1 MAKRGLSESE
11 VLALRPVRLAEW
23 SESGPEE
30 ASKGEA
36 PNRVEEASGPN
47 EDSASDAAP
56 GGAARGAGTGPASRV
71 MIERPMPPVRGL
83 RSLLARISALT
94 GAKRLRLDE
103 RGSFLWRRIDGDR
116 TAEELAE
123 ALREAFGEAVEPA
136 GERVARFLYNLDR
149 EQLIELRD
157 TTGAQVKLGHL

>member
-30 ASKGEA
+30 ASKSEA
-36 PNRVEEASGPN
+36 PDRVEEASGPN

-56 GGAARGAGTGPASRV
+56 GGAGTEPASRV